1 MHVRCWDELVEYG
14 VNEIMAREYGSYIT
28 ETEEDYSMSLII
40 DCDSLPEIGG
50 VSLSVSWL
58 SLS

>member
-1 MHVRCWDELVEYG
+1 